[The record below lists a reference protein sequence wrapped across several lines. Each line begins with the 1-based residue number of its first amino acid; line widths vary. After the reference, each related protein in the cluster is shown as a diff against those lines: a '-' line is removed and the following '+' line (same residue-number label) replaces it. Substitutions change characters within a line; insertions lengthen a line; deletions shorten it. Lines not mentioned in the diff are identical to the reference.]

1 MNTPIALVVAVAALP
16 ALKESR
22 AEGTRRYDVPGALLV
37 TAGLGAVVWGV
48 THATQAGWSTMSTWL
63 LLAAGL
69 VLRGIRGG
77 TPPDVGGTPRGRGY
91 ASGDDL
97 RRQATNE
104 KHLGRFL
111 RRRRA
116 APRMG
121 SDPR

>member
-1 MNTPIALVVAVAALP
+1 MNTLIALVVAVAALP

-69 VLRGIRGG
+69 VLLASFVLVEQRTLHPLPPLRLVLDRDRGG
-77 TPPDVGGTPRGRGY
+77 AFLASLLIGR
-91 ASGDDL
+91 ACS
-97 RRQATNE
+97 A
-104 KHLGRFL
+104 
-111 RRRRA
+111 
-116 APRMG
+116 
-121 SDPR
+121 